1 MQGSPAQINA
11 WVKQASVIYSRL
23 FHWPCVTG
31 ARGGGGGDGGVG
43 GVGGVQGTT
52 TVCAQPGLHYRSK
65 STGVG
70 LQGLQT

>member
-31 ARGGGGGDGGVG
+31 ARGGGGGDGGG
-43 GVGGVQGTT
+43 GSGDDH
-52 TVCAQPGLHYRSK
+52 CLCSARPPL
-65 STGVG
+65 
-70 LQGLQT
+70 